1 MSVDPIGIV
10 GTAGGIVSLGLQLY
24 AGISKFLDDVK
35 ARAGDIGS
43 ASQHAEG
50 LKNALDE
57 IKASA
62 ARVPNSR
69 LATDSAVLTVIGSC
83 NSELKA
89 LEKLLGELRDSRV
102 PPTDLKGKLKETKKK
117 LGYPYRRDGLLL
129 LEQRLQKVNGVLQT
143 ALITLCLY
151 VLAQ

>member
-1 MSVDPIGIV
+1 MSVDPVGIV
-10 GTAGGIVSLGLQLY
+10 GTAVGVVSLGLQLY
-24 AGISKFLDDVK
+24 AGVSKFLNDVK
-35 ARAGDIGS
+35 ARNGDIGS
-43 ASQHAEG
+43 AARHAEG
-50 LKNALDE
+50 LKNALEE

-69 LATDSAVLTVIGSC
+69 LAASPAVLTVISSC
-83 NSELKA
+83 DSELKA
-89 LEKLLGELRDSRV
+89 LEKLLDDLRDSRV

-117 LGYPYRRDGLLL
+117 LSYPYRRDGLLL